1 MGWLTQDQ
9 EGKKMLNFLVAIVD
23 ALLLF
28 LACAFLVC
36 CGVDAWLAFSGEIKE
51 FLLSA
56 HLLILKIF
64 LG

>member
-28 LACAFLVC
+28 LACVLLIYDGFA
-36 CGVDAWLAFSGEIKE
+36 AWLLFSEEIKG

-56 HLLILKIF
+56 HLMILKVF

>member
-1 MGWLTQDQ
+1 
-9 EGKKMLNFLVAIVD
+9 MLNFLVAIVD